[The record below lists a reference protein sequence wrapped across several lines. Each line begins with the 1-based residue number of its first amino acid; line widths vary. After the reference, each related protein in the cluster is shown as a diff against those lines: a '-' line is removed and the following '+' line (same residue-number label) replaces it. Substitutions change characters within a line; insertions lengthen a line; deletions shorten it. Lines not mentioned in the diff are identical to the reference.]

1 MGQGFDGLVDFT
13 GLSTAQAP
21 PPPPPATPVGFEGF
35 VDFTGLAVGQVLPGP
50 APAIPVGFVDYF
62 ALGGLFVGQGSA
74 IVPPIPVRKGHGGFR
89 GAGRYIDLILA
100 QERQRRLRE
109 LKVQLPVLREQLWQK
124 LMHQGASKLR
134 LHEKRLTESAMYST
148 LLAEI

>member
-1 MGQGFDGLVDFT
+1 MGQ
-13 GLSTAQAP
+13 
-21 PPPPPATPVGFEGF
+21 GFEGF
-35 VDFTGLAVGQVLPGP
+35 VDFTGLP
-50 APAIPVGFVDYF
+50 AAQGTAKIPPPPPVGFVDFF
-62 ALGGLFVGQGSA
+62 ALGGLFVGQGTS
-74 IVPPIPVRKGHGGFR
+74 IIPPTPVHRGHGGFR

-124 LMHQGASKLR
+124 FMHQGASKLR

>member
-1 MGQGFDGLVDFT
+1 MSQGFDGFIDFT
-13 GLSTAQAP
+13 GM
-21 PPPPPATPVGFEGF
+21 PVGQGAAKLPPGVPIGF
-35 VDFTGLAVGQVLPGP
+35 VDF
-50 APAIPVGFVDYF
+50 FV
-62 ALGGLFVGQGSA
+62 LGGLFTGQGTAVAPTPAS
-74 IVPPIPVRKGHGGFR
+74 RGHGGFR
-89 GAGRYIDLILA
+89 GAGRYIDFLLA

-109 LKVQLPVLREQLWQK
+109 LKVQLPVMREQLWQK